1 MALNHHRTGWT
12 ALRSG
17 EQALLNSYHKNDVAS
32 KRKTP
37 KPRPELD
44 KQVKTCWTRRSQLDT
59 VKSRLRQGYTIKE
72 SNKLHRQRDNY
83 EDYLR
88 QFCTR

>member
-1 MALNHHRTGWT
+1 MALNHRRSGWM

-17 EQALLNSYHKNDVAS
+17 EQALLDSYRKNDGAS

-37 KPRPELD
+37 DSKPEHD
-44 KQVKTCWTRRSQLDT
+44 KEAKSCWTKRSQLDS
-59 VKSRLRQGYTIKE
+59 VKSRLRQGYTLKE
-72 SNKLHRQRDNY
+72 SNKLHLQRDHY

-88 QFCTR
+88 QFCAR